1 MDPTAPDEVI
11 RFVRK
16 IKEETAARHGFDVR
30 AIAASA
36 RARQGNRGHRVII
49 RSETAD
55 PTALATDEG
64 EGEVTKKLRAK
75 K

>member
-1 MDPTAPDEVI
+1 MPTEPIDPTAPDEVI

-49 RSETAD
+49 RSET
-55 PTALATDEG
+55 LAADEG
-64 EGEVTKKLRAK
+64 ETR
-75 K
+75 